1 VKRVLV
7 ADDEAAVT
15 RLIQMRLEGEGY
27 EVDVA
32 PNGEVALDEL
42 AKHEYDVLVTD
53 VCMPRMNGQQ
63 LVETLRRDERHAALR
78 IFVLSSRPEAEFRS
92 WTEQQQGVTFLEKP
106 VSVNALLQR
115 IREAAEPPEPAA

>member
-1 VKRVLV
+1 MKRVLV